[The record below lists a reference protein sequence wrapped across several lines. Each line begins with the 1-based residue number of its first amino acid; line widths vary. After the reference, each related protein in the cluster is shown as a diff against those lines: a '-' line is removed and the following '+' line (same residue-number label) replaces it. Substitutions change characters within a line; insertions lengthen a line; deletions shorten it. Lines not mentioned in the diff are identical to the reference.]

1 MCLQAG
7 LPYSCLNSGAAT
19 FPTRITIKRH
29 FAQDFRTGCGRCD
42 YLASGEVINLNE
54 PETTSREH
62 YHDEKIPV
70 SAVCSGD
77 KHFFI
82 KLPSHAL
89 CATCCSSK
97 IEKCKNLKCIC
108 IFFFLL
114 RFQFLSAPGFSLN
127 FSMDHSPDYLPST
140 QMSVRYH
147 TFFVKIGI

>member
-54 PETTSREH
+54 PDTTSREH

-108 IFFFLL
+108 IFFFFSDFSFYQLPVSLL
-114 RFQFLSAPGFSLN
+114 ISPWTTVLITFHLPRCQSDITLSL
-127 FSMDHSPDYLPST
+127 L
-140 QMSVRYH
+140 
-147 TFFVKIGI
+147 K